1 MDTVKLKI
9 NGNYV
14 EGLSGSSVKLTV
26 NNISPVTMTGDSVAF
41 SATIKVPRTL
51 NNDRTFINLRKGMHE
66 CIFYDCRLLVYGL
79 PFQYMGYDVEF
90 YAKVSYNGGNYSIS
104 LVENTRKWS
113 DEEIRIQHKLEQ
125 IEQMFPGG

>member
-51 NNDRTFINLRKGMHE
+51 NNDRTFINLQKGMHE
-66 CIFYDCRLLVYGL
+66 CIFTI
-79 PFQYMGYDVEF
+79 
-90 YAKVSYNGGNYSIS
+90 VSYSCTGFHS
-104 LVENTRKWS
+104 NTWAMTWS
-113 DEEIRIQHKLEQ
+113 STPKYHTTAGITLYR
-125 IEQMFPGG
+125 